1 MGEIL
6 YDVSNF
12 LLFDYRRADT
22 VVPKSVNVQVIF
34 AEVFIQISISAIR
47 QIIWYFSITQKR
59 INTKMINATSSEM
72 RRFWRSILTLD
83 NVG

>member
-1 MGEIL
+1 MMCPTFYYSI
-6 YDVSNF
+6 
-12 LLFDYRRADT
+12 T

-34 AEVFIQISISAIR
+34 PEVFIQISISAIR
-47 QIIWYFSITQKR
+47 QIIWCFSITQKR
-59 INTKMINATSSEM
+59 TNTKMINATSSEM